1 MVKEYL
7 SQKGIPFNEHDVSR
21 DQKAAEEMVNKTGQM
36 GVPVIIIDGQIV
48 IGFNRPRL
56 DEILSSRGEHP
67 SLGITVADAGTI
79 TAKRAQNVTFG
90 AYVGKVKIGSLAERL
105 GLIPGDIIT
114 SLNKEPISTAADLEK
129 ASSKLAEGTRANIV
143 YLRDNQEHA
152 TEGIV

>member
-7 SQKGIPFNEHDVSR
+7 SQKGVPFEEYDVSR
-21 DQKAAEEMVNKTGQM
+21 DQRAAEDMVNKTGQM
-36 GVPVIIIDGQIV
+36 GVPVIIVDGQVV

-56 DEILSSRGEHP
+56 DDILNRKGHP

-79 TAKRAQNVTFG
+79 TAQHGSNVAFG
-90 AYVGKVKIGSLAERL
+90 AYIGKVKTGSLAEKL
-105 GLIPGDIIT
+105 GLTPGDIIT
-114 SLNKEPISTAADLEK
+114 TVNKESVSTAADLEK
-129 ASSKLAEGTRANIV
+129 ASSKLTKGGHINIV